1 MRPQGF
7 KNSQPP
13 PPGML
18 YRAKGCARCLGTG
31 YSGRTGIYELLLMN
45 DDIRTLALKNA
56 DSGQLKRAAVAKG
69 MKTLRDDGAAKVIA
83 GMTTA
88 EEVMMATAEDRG

>member
-1 MRPQGF
+1 
-7 KNSQPP
+7 
-13 PPGML
+13 ML